1 MIPDAVYPGP
11 LPLAREA
18 AIDVLTHL
26 DRFEG
31 TGGVFLSFVM
41 IPLEERIGGWRFAG
55 VSDSLAAAVRC
66 VESFASQMLGPGD
79 EGLLLPL
86 FRDMT
91 WVNDWNYPTRPP
103 LAVTGPHRLV
113 LSVVSDAPY
122 DDYGGGIV
130 EVESLAGSGYEDRPP
145 DLSIPEEWQKRP
157 VLDWLVAE
165 GTERFGEP
173 PDDVL
178 AALVYDATLEHLTRL
193 RETWSELT
201 GWGALMPPEG
211 S

>member
-55 VSDSLAAAVRC
+55 VSDSLAGAVRR
-66 VESFASQMLGPGD
+66 VESFNSQMLGPSD
-79 EGLLLPL
+79 EPLLLPL

-91 WVNDWNYPTRPP
+91 WVNEWNYPTTPP
-103 LAVTGPHRLV
+103 LEVSGLHRLV
-113 LSVVSDAPY
+113 LCVVGDAPY
-122 DDYGGGIV
+122 DDHGGGIV
-130 EVESLAGSGYEDRPP
+130 EVETLAGSGYEDRPP
-145 DLSIPEEWQKRP
+145 DLSIPEEWQKRT

-165 GTERFGEP
+165 GTQRFGEP
-173 PDDVL
+173 PDDILDAL
-178 AALVYDATLEHLTRL
+178 ALDATLEHLTRL
-193 RETWSELT
+193 RDNWPDISGWDALLPSED
-201 GWGALMPPEG
+201 